1 MKQIHISI
9 GRQGQKL
16 PLWLGLV
23 LVLIAA
29 CSPVVPAGPPP
40 DAQLPGNSPQLL
52 DSFAVSVLRSGQTWQ
67 IFVEG
72 NDPDGDMK
80 DIWVVASQLG
90 GNMWSNQFITL
101 KGEDRRRFMG
111 YLAMPTPGNW
121 RFSGWET
128 VRVEVHIRDY
138 AGLHSES
145 RTHEVVIGSAAPEPT
160 PAKWNEAARHR
171 LGTILLDFESDREHH
186 RPSHRR

>member
-1 MKQIHISI
+1 MKQNRTSI

-29 CSPVVPAGPPP
+29 CSPVVPSSPAP
-40 DAQLPGNSPQLL
+40 DAQLPATPPQLL
-52 DSFAVSVLRSGQTWQ
+52 DSFAVSVQRSGQTWQ

-72 NDPDGDMK
+72 SDPDGDMK
-80 DIWVVASQLG
+80 DIWVVVSQLG
-90 GNMWSNQFITL
+90 GNMWSNQFIAL
-101 KGEDRRRFMG
+101 QGEDRRRFMG

-121 RFSGWET
+121 GFSGWET

-138 AGLHSES
+138 AGLHSEL
-145 RTHEVVIGSAAPEPT
+145 RTHEVVIGSAAPEPI

-171 LGTILLDFESDREHH
+171 LGTILLDFESDREHN
-186 RPSHRR
+186 RPGHRR